1 MQAPARAGENFRG
14 AEARVILLPAQAGNC
29 SSKARGFSPVKSV
42 SIQFLIIAEAQG
54 LEELIALSINAKD
67 YDALKSW
74 QLASWCR
81 KHGADEWTLTAMS
94 LKGPKE
100 AAWLES
106 FDEAT
111 KPFRLPTAKR
121 RSLTAQRPI
130 SQGDF
135 IKPTELWRLNT
146 ASFAV
151 LQEVL
156 PEGLFH
162 YQVEKGSWLEYP
174 VLYRRGEFMLGVVSH
189 EHEGIVR
196 VTNTERHTLEA
207 EGFVSRPRGLYVGY

>member
-1 MQAPARAGENFRG
+1 M
-14 AEARVILLPAQAGNC
+14 
-29 SSKARGFSPVKSV
+29 
-42 SIQFLIIAEAQG
+42 
-54 LEELIALSINAKD
+54 EELVTLSISAKD

-94 LKGPKE
+94 LRGPKE

-130 SQGDF
+130 SHGNF
-135 IKPTELWRLNT
+135 IKPTELWRLNA
-146 ASFAV
+146 ASFAA

-156 PEGLFH
+156 PGGLFH
-162 YQVEKGSWLEYP
+162 YQVEKGGWLEDP

-189 EHEGIVR
+189 EKEGVVR
-196 VTNTERHTLEA
+196 VTNTECRMLEA
-207 EGFVSRPRGLYVGY
+207 EGFIFRPRGLYVGY